1 VNLGRLIERLT
12 FRSRERERE
21 FAGENNQHFGDYT
34 DETTAARSE
43 HGLTGGGAAPPGYV
57 HEYDEGRPQ
66 K

>member
-12 FRSRERERE
+12 FRSPERERE
-21 FAGENNQHFGDYT
+21 FAGDNNQPDYT